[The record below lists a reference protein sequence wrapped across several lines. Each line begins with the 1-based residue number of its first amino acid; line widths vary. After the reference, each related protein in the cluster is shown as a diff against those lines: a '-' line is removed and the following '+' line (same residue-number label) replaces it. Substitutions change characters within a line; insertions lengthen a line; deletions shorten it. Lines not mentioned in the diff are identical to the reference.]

1 MKKRGV
7 GIASMYYGIG
17 YGFNR
22 PDHAAATIEIA
33 DDGSITLLSGCCDIG
48 QGSDTVLSQIAAEEL
63 GLEYE
68 DVHIISADTAV
79 TPDAGASTASRQ
91 TFTSGNAV
99 KMAAQDIKRKLFD
112 HARELL
118 GVDDDNFFVKNKII
132 YHKSSEKSIP
142 ISSVAKSLHDRGK
155 PFLGHGWYNNTTP
168 DVNPETNQGD
178 AYATYSFATQVVD
191 LEVDTETGK
200 VDILEVVAI
209 HGVGKAINPVL
220 CEGQIEGGVVQ
231 GMGYGLFE
239 EVKSENCVVVTKNFD
254 NFLIPT
260 AADIPNITSI
270 IVEDEEPK
278 GPYGAKG
285 VGEPSLIPTAPA
297 IINAIYDAIGVRIF
311 ELPANLERIISAVQS
326 TSDKEGR

>member
-7 GIASMYYGIG
+7 GIASIIMAIG

-22 PDHAAATIEIA
+22 PDYAAATIEVA
-33 DDGSITLLSGCCDIG
+33 DDGSITLLSGCCDLG

-63 GLEYE
+63 GIEYE
-68 DVHIISADTAV
+68 DVHIISGDTGV
-79 TPDAGASTASRQ
+79 TPDSIASTASRQ
-91 TFTSGNAV
+91 TYTSGNAV

-118 GVDDDNFFVKNKII
+118 DVNDDNFSIQNRMI
-132 YHKSSEKSIP
+132 YHASSKKSIP
-142 ISSVAKSLHDRGK
+142 FSTVAKSLHDCGK
-155 PFLGHGWYNNTTP
+155 PFLGYGWYNNTTP

-178 AYATYSFATQVVD
+178 AYATYSYATQVVEV
-191 LEVDTETGK
+191 EVDPETGK
-200 VDILEVVAI
+200 VDVLNVAAI
-209 HGVGKAINPVL
+209 QDVGKAINPML
-220 CEGQIEGGVVQ
+220 CEGQIEGGIVQ

-239 EVKSENCVVVTKNFD
+239 EVKSKNCVVVTKNFD
-254 NFLIPT
+254 NFIIPT
-260 AADIPNITSI
+260 TTDIPNITSV

-285 VGEPSLIPTAPA
+285 VGEPSIIPTAPA

-311 ELPANLERIISAVQS
+311 ELPANLERIRSAIQS
-326 TSDKEGR
+326 TIDKEGK